1 MNTALFYLAFILLS
15 VALAAIAF
23 GPTWREWRHP
33 TDTAALQVLP
43 QYTTDIE
50 HFSDRFR
57 ALVQAHQTQ
66 LPGPPISDFDFAPTS
81 LEGMNWAAMPRPLVC
96 LSSIKPQGA
105 IACSAPIFIHGDFEA
120 QANSRFVGLLAQG
133 RIWLGTGCEV
143 GQWAHADASLH
154 LEQGCS
160 GLRRLSSSTSV
171 ELGADCCFERI
182 QAPNISFGGD
192 PTVEPEREPNAL
204 IDASFERLEGAVRQ
218 SDHVTMIRGNCKLPR
233 MHRYQGSLVVTGRLL
248 IGAGTE
254 ILGDVKARDGIV
266 MGAGAR
272 VQGSLCS
279 EKQIQ
284 ILDHAQVTGPLV
296 SESGI
301 LLGTG
306 VQVGTPLALTTVS
319 AETIMAEA
327 GARAHGTVWA
337 RRLGVVWTA

>member
-1 MNTALFYLAFILLS
+1 MNTTLFYLAFILLS
-15 VALAAIAF
+15 VALAVIAF
-23 GPTWREWRHP
+23 GPTWREWKHP

-50 HFSDRFR
+50 HFADRFR
-57 ALVQAHQTQ
+57 ALVLAHQKQ
-66 LPGPPISDFDFAPTS
+66 VPGPPTNDFDFAPVS
-81 LEGMNWAAMPRPLVC
+81 LASVNWAALQRPLVC
-96 LSSIKPQGA
+96 LGSIKPQGA
-105 IACSAPIFIHGDFEA
+105 IECSAPIFIHGDFEA

-133 RIWLGTGCEV
+133 RIRLGTGCEV
-143 GQWAHADASLH
+143 GQWAHADASLY
-154 LEQGCS
+154 LERGCS

-171 ELGADCCFERI
+171 ELEADCCFERI
-182 QAPNISFGGD
+182 QAPQISFGGNA
-192 PTVEPEREPNAL
+192 TLEPEEPQPL
-204 IDASFERLEGAVRQ
+204 IDASFEQLEGAVRQ
-218 SDHVTMIRGNCKLPR
+218 SDHVTLIRGNCKLPR
-233 MHRYQGSLVVTGRLL
+233 LHRYRGSLVVTGRLL

-284 ILDHAQVTGPLV
+284 LLDHAQVAGPLV

-301 LLGTG
+301 LLGAG
-306 VQVGTPLALTTVS
+306 VQVGTVLALTTVS

-337 RRLGVVWTA
+337 RHLGVVWAA